1 MATPLISVIIP
12 NYNHAR
18 YLDERI
24 QSVLNQTYQ
33 NFEVIILDDKSTDNS
48 LEVINKYKDNPHVAK
63 IAVNEQNSG
72 STFKQ
77 WQKGFEL
84 AKGELIWIAESDDSC
99 DKNFLS
105 TLVPIYRKNNASIA
119 FVRSVK
125 MDSGGNLKGLFPYQE
140 DLMDDIT
147 LDGKQFIS
155 EYLYRKNLIMNA
167 SATLFD
173 KKIAMQIDKG
183 YINFKGSGDW
193 LFWIEIAEHGSVCF
207 VNKNMNYFRIHE
219 NNTTIQIQRTGKDFF
234 ENYDIFQYL
243 LSHKLISNKKAQ
255 NRRCE
260 VFDTLRSMHVD
271 KNTKRSALILW
282 GYNNP
287 LWRLLYLS
295 KRAERYIKRVIN
307 M

>member
-1 MATPLISVIIP
+1 MNNLLVSVIIP
-12 NYNHAR
+12 NFNHAR

-24 QSVLNQTYQ
+24 QSVLKQTYQ

-48 LEVINKYKDNPHVAK
+48 LEVINKYKDNPHIAK
-63 IAVNEQNSG
+63 IVVNEKNSG

-77 WQKGFEL
+77 WHKGFEL